1 MLLCGCCY
9 LRTGKKT
16 AESEPENPRTVI
28 IVYVKYR
35 SLGSLV
41 VVNSIKNIS
50 PIQIYSVI
58 SSIPVVA
65 FCFGKVAA
73 KKETALYEKMLYDNM
88 LYKKLLRKKLSEKK
102 AV

>member
-1 MLLCGCCY
+1 MILNTAGSVHTLFLVVTGRNVALRMLLSP
-9 LRTGKKT
+9 GKKT

-50 PIQIYSVI
+50 PIQI
-58 SSIPVVA
+58 
-65 FCFGKVAA
+65 
-73 KKETALYEKMLYDNM
+73 
-88 LYKKLLRKKLSEKK
+88 
-102 AV
+102 